1 MKILAFSDLHLSSA
15 HAAEI
20 VAASAEADLVIG
32 AGDFCNMRRGLD
44 RAAAMLARLKAPMVA
59 VPGNGESAEELRAA
73 EFSNTTVLHG
83 DECEFEGVRLF
94 GLGYGVPQTP
104 FGSWSCDL
112 SEAQAERMLAACSQ
126 ADILISHSP
135 PKGLGDVTSG
145 GIPVGST
152 AVLAAAERIQPQ
164 LLLCGHVH
172 DCWGFRGSI
181 GKTQVANLGPA
192 VNWFEVTP

>member
-1 MKILAFSDLHLSSA
+1 MKILAFSDLHLSA
-15 HAAEI
+15 PHAAAL

-44 RAAAMLARLKAPMVA
+44 RAVAMLADLQAPMVA

-73 EFSNTTVLHG
+73 GFAATTVLHG
-83 DECEFEGVRLF
+83 EGTKSAGLRLF

-112 SEAQAERMLAACSQ
+112 REAEADAMLAGCDT
-126 ADILISHSP
+126 ADILITHSP
-135 PKGLGDVTSG
+135 PKGVADVTSG
-145 GIPVGST
+145 GISVGST
-152 AVLAAAERIQPQ
+152 AIRAAAERVQPQ

-172 DCWGFRGSI
+172 DCWGQRGRI
-181 GKTQVANLGPA
+181 GKTQVVNLGPG
-192 VNWFEVTP
+192 VTWFEVER